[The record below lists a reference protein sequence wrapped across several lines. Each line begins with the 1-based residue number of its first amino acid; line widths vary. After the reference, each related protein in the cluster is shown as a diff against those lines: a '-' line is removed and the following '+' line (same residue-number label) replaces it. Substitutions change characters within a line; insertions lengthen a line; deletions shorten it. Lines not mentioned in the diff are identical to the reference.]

1 MLSRNAS
8 RRNQRRAGARKMRVE
23 HRREGQQR
31 AEEAERQRGALYR
44 ADRADVTSARTA
56 TPLRP
61 SHVRASASLRQAET
75 MIAFELSTNAP
86 MRIFPALPWLP
97 SARAPVHGPA
107 CAGRSKPDGRGDQ
120 TSPAARCPLLAAA
133 PRAAEATVSV
143 FATVERMGRAPEE
156 KPGGIRDGD
165 INETSTYS

>member
-120 TSPAARCPLLAAA
+120 TSPAARCRPPSGRGDRLCLRHRRADGPGAGRKA
-133 PRAAEATVSV
+133 WGNPR
-143 FATVERMGRAPEE
+143 R
-156 KPGGIRDGD
+156 
-165 INETSTYS
+165 